1 MSNLQATDGY
11 TEPLPAVQAGSAGE
25 ELSKLIE
32 AFLADS
38 QVGSGSK
45 NQYKKLIRQY
55 LEWLTASGLWGTRIT
70 LTELL
75 RYKAELEAK
84 VLSGGAHLSS
94 MTVASR
100 MGAIKQFYNW
110 AESKG
115 MIAFNPSKF
124 LKAPK
129 KEKKFKRRALTLEQG
144 TQLLNYFKNAKSLR
158 NYAIVNMM
166 IRRGFRRIEVV
177 RMDVGDVENHVDGR
191 RIHVQ
196 GKGQASKNK
205 WVKIPDKVYDPVV
218 AYLATRGDLPK
229 DAPLFCSEGV
239 FGGAGGRLTEGTLS
253 EMVKVG
259 LVAIGLPGREYTCHS
274 LRHTAG
280 TNIIRA
286 GGSKEEAR
294 DMLRHVST
302 KTTDGYTEAH
312 DEEQR
317 MKHDGSDVAD
327 DLM

>member
-1 MSNLQATDGY
+1 MTNIIPIDSH
-11 TEPLPAVQAGSAGE
+11 LPSAPQGSTGE

-38 QVGSGSK
+38 QVGAGSK
-45 NQYKKLIRQY
+45 KQYGKLIRLY

-75 RYKAELEAK
+75 RYKGELETK
-84 VLSGGAHLSS
+84 VLDGGARLSS

-100 MGAIKQFYNW
+100 MGAVKQFYNW

-129 KEKKFKRRALTLEQG
+129 KEKKFRRKALTPEQG
-144 TQLLNYFKNAKSLR
+144 IELLNYFKNAKSAR

-166 IRRGFRRIEVV
+166 IRRGFRRIEIV
-177 RMDVGDVENHVDGR
+177 RMDVGDVQETPDGR
-191 RIHVQ
+191 IISVH
-196 GKGQASKNK
+196 GKGQATKNR
-205 WVKIPDKVYDPVV
+205 WVKIPDKVFDPVA
-218 AYLATRGDLPK
+218 AYLATRGNLPK

-239 FGGAGGRLTEGTLS
+239 FGGAGGRLTEGTIS

-259 LVAIGLPGREYTCHS
+259 LVAIGLPGREYVCHS

-294 DMLRHVST
+294 NMLRHAST

-312 DEEQR
+312 DEEKR
-317 MKHDGSDVAD
+317 MKQDGSDIAD
-327 DLM
+327 DMM